1 MNNSTVIPL
10 DNISYNEYNCLAR
23 KSSNPYK
30 QCCYK
35 KKLGDLCKVHH
46 NSKYCIRIDEHID
59 KKRKFIRSKKTSNK
73 RKMIKIE
80 DYYTDKNKL
89 EENNQCVLDTIEID
103 NNTIRRTHKFYKL
116 HKNNKNIK
124 DDKNIIDNNV
134 VNEKIN
140 IQNNEIKIQI
150 QDISNEE
157 KEKEKE
163 KNMKLEIIK
172 FFDSFSYYFVEK
184 KKLDKV
190 ILLQRNFKKY
200 LNNKKLKLHGEALIN
215 RELCVNAEDFFT
227 FQEIKKI
234 QNDYFISFRDDMD
247 KIFGFDVRSFKKL
260 VEKKMSNPYNRKIIP
275 EEAKCRMKLI
285 IKELKLK
292 RKKNNYNNEKVSKEQ
307 KIKNEVVKVFQK
319 IDETESYAGGTNINW
334 FLDLDIVKL
343 KKFYKLLEDIWNYRA
358 ELSNFKKNLIVPNKI
373 MFPVSV
379 MGFHNINDKN
389 RCRKILLEE
398 MWKMVSCAIERENR
412 VLGCYYVLIGLVEIS
427 PSCAEALPWLI
438 Q

>member
-10 DNISYNEYNCLAR
+10 DNISYNEHNCLAR
-23 KSSNPYK
+23 KSSDPYN

-35 KKLGDLCKVHH
+35 KKIGDLCKIHH

-59 KKRKFIRSKKTSNK
+59 KKRKFVKSKKTSNK
-73 RKMIKIE
+73 IKIVRIE
-80 DYYTDKNKL
+80 DYYKDKNNL

-103 NNTIRRTHKFYKL
+103 DKVIRRTHKFYKL

-124 DDKNIIDNNV
+124 DHKNIIIDNNII
-134 VNEKIN
+134 NE
-140 IQNNEIKIQI
+140 EIKIQNDEI
-150 QDISNEE
+150 NINNEE
-157 KEKEKE
+157 KDKNQ
-163 KNMKLEIIK
+163 NMKIEIIK
-172 FFDSFSYYFVEK
+172 FFDSFSYYFVEQK
-184 KKLDKV
+184 RLDKV
-190 ILLQRNFKKY
+190 IFLQKNLKKY
-200 LNNKKLKLHGEALIN
+200 LNNKKLKLHGEGLIN

-227 FQEIKKI
+227 FQDIKKI
-234 QNDYFISFRDDMD
+234 QNDYFISFKDDMD

-275 EEAKCRMKLI
+275 YEAKCRMKLI

-398 MWKMVSCAIERENR
+398 MWKMVSSAVERENR
-412 VLGCYYVLIGLVEIS
+412 VLGCYYVLIGLVDIS